1 MAQAPTFIVI
11 AHYYFI
17 YLLPESI
24 YLYPLLRSILPIGIS
39 FGSLFISF
47 DVAVFSFYLH
57 VLIYLAQQTPAL
69 DNYQTIRDHI
79 TSQFCHDVLPDS
91 RTLFNLPLPLL

>member
-24 YLYPLLRSILPIGIS
+24 YLYPLLRSILLLAFS
-39 FGSLFISF
+39 FGSLFISSF
-47 DVAVFSFYLH
+47 NVAVFSFYLH
-57 VLIYLAQQTPAL
+57 VLIYLAQQH
-69 DNYQTIRDHI
+69 QRWII
-79 TSQFCHDVLPDS
+79 TRRSAVLPPVS
-91 RTLFNLPLPLL
+91 LPQCATR